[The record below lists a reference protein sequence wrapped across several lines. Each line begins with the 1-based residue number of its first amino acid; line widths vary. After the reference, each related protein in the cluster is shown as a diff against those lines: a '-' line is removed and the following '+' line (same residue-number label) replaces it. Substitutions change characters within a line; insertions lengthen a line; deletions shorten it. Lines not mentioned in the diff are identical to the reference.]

1 MEMVTKYY
9 QKHKERLKKKKKKH
23 TKDSKFILKKKKT
36 EGEEK
41 PEIDS
46 KIFLKNKS
54 GNYLSI

>member
-1 MEMVTKYY
+1 M
-9 QKHKERLKKKKKKH
+9 
-23 TKDSKFILKKKKT
+23 KDSKIILKKKKT

-41 PEIDS
+41 PETDT